1 MRYLITTVE
10 TYRVDTQEDAENLIK
25 EAKGAKEYNLKKYS
39 SEEKFLKQKGEIVQ
53 AWYRV
58 TLAKEFDNEKE
69 PENNISISYKN
80 GYSFEED
87 DE

>member
-10 TYRVDTQEDAENLIK
+10 TYRVDTQEDAEKLIK
-25 EAKGAKEYNLKKYS
+25 EAKGAKEYSLKKYS

-69 PENNISISYKN
+69 PENNTSISYKN
-80 GYSFEED
+80 GYSSEED